1 MSERKELV
9 LDGTALSDG
18 IAIGK
23 GHILKDPCV
32 DPVPEF
38 SIEKNDADSEI
49 ERYRQAL
56 GKSRDELLNLQAC
69 VACENPDD
77 ATSIIDTHIQMLEDP
92 FITTHVEDRIRSRLQ
107 NTEAVFRSVITE
119 YEQQFSKQTNAYFR
133 QRLIDV
139 RDLSQRIM
147 WHLRPKHKRE
157 LSLVPKNCII
167 LSEEIVPSDAA
178 EAVKQ
183 KAAGFVTHSGGATS
197 HTALIAKSRGL
208 PFVANVDIKS
218 FEDLEIDCVIID
230 GNKGKVILN
239 PTPDTL
245 NKYTA
250 LQTEHIKKYKQL
262 KCDNALPTETRDG
275 LKIDIMANIEHLD
288 DVETILDVSAAGI
301 GLFRSEY
308 LFLEEE
314 SAMSESR
321 QCEVYKAILKK
332 ASGLPVTFRLFDVGG
347 DKDFYPVSGQAT
359 NPALG
364 CRAIRFLLL
373 RSEVMRIQVRA
384 LLRAAAGGEL
394 RILLPLVSDQSE
406 VEIARR
412 IIHAE
417 KRRLEKAGHEVPE
430 KILIGAMME
439 VPSAVMM
446 ADLLAKECDFFSIGT
461 NDLTQ
466 YSLAVDRS
474 DPAMQD
480 KFQPA
485 HPSLLRMIYRI
496 GQASQNHLLPLG
508 LCGDLAADPRF
519 TELLVGLGVRQLSC
533 PPRYIP
539 QIRQAVRK
547 TTLKNAQALAAKA
560 MQASSFDEV
569 LKILKSEGE

>member
-1 MSERKELV
+1 MSKRKELV
-9 LDGTALSDG
+9 LEGAALSDG
-18 IAIGK
+18 IAIGI
-23 GHILKDPCV
+23 GHVLKDPCV
-32 DPVPEF
+32 EPIPEF

-77 ATSIIDTHIQMLEDP
+77 ATAIIDTHIQMLEDP

-139 RDLSQRIM
+139 RDISQRIM

-157 LSLVPKNCII
+157 LSLVPKNCVI
-167 LSEEIVPSDAA
+167 LCKEIVPSDAA

-183 KAAGFVTHSGGATS
+183 KAAAFVTHSGGATS

-208 PFVANVDIKS
+208 PFVANIDIS
-218 FEDLEIDCVIID
+218 AFEDMDIDSVIVD

-239 PTPDTL
+239 PTAETM
-245 NKYTA
+245 NKYKT
-250 LQTEHIKKYKQL
+250 LQTQHAEKFKQL
-262 KCDNALPTETRDG
+262 ECDNTMPTETLDG
-275 LKIDIMANIEHLD
+275 LKIDVMANIEHLD
-288 DVETILDVSAAGI
+288 DVKTILDVSAAGI

-314 SAMSESR
+314 SAMSESK
-321 QCEVYKAILKK
+321 QCQVYQAILK
-332 ASGLPVTFRLFDVGG
+332 AADGLPVTFRLFDVGG
-347 DKDFYPVSGQAT
+347 DKDFYPVNGQAI

-373 RSEVMRIQVRA
+373 RSEVLRIQVRA
-384 LLRAAAGGEL
+384 LIRAAAGGEL
-394 RILLPLVSDQSE
+394 RILLPLVSDHSE

-412 IIHAE
+412 IISAE
-417 KRRLEKAGHEVPE
+417 KQRLEKSGHKVP
-430 KILIGAMME
+430 KTILIGAMME

-446 ADLLAKECDFFSIGT
+446 ADLLATECDFFSIGT

-496 GQASQNHLLPLG
+496 AQASVNQVLPLS

-519 TELLVGLGVRQLSC
+519 TELLIGLGVRQLSC
-533 PPRYIP
+533 PPRYIR
-539 QIRQAVRK
+539 QIRQAVRNVNFK
-547 TTLKNAQALAAKA
+547 DAQALAEKA
-560 MQASSFDEV
+560 MQATSFDEV
-569 LKILKSEGE
+569 LKLLT